1 MSLDGDVVLWSAVI
15 IIIIIIIINYPCILL
30 DVFYRYWY
38 KNGCLFPD
46 MGTVFI
52 PIDDTDKHNGCLK
65 VILLLLLHLILYT
78 KSYLITL

>member
-1 MSLDGDVVLWSAVI
+1 MRSGSCSVVCCDHYY
-15 IIIIIIIINYPCILL
+15 IIINYPCMLL
-30 DVFYRYWY
+30 YVVYRYWY

-65 VILLLLLHLILYT
+65 VILLLLLLLLHLKLYT

>member
-1 MSLDGDVVLWSAVI
+1 MSLDGDVVLSSAV
-15 IIIIIIIINYPCILL
+15 IIIIIIIINYPCTVLH
-30 DVFYRYWY
+30 VVYRYWY

-52 PIDDTDKHNGCLK
+52 PIDDTDKQNGCLK
-65 VILLLLLHLILYT
+65 VILLLLHLILYT

>member
-1 MSLDGDVVLWSAVI
+1 MYVV
-15 IIIIIIIINYPCILL
+15 
-30 DVFYRYWY
+30 YRYWY

-65 VILLLLLHLILYT
+65 VILLPRLKLYT